1 MLQRLDRFLAEAG
14 IESRRKVKDVI
25 RAGRVCVNG
34 SVVKIP
40 EQKIDEAEDLVTLDG
55 SVIHCASK
63 RIVLM
68 MNKPAGCVTAAKDDR
83 YPTVMEHL
91 PPEYKKLMPIGRL
104 DLETEGLLL
113 FTNDGDLAHRLI
125 MPKHQIE
132 KTYYA
137 EHCGTANEEDITAF
151 RLGCELKDGT
161 RCHPAILEPLG
172 EGKSLVRVREGK
184 YHQVRR
190 MLASRGKPVSYLRR
204 IAEGELKLGELPL
217 GMTRVLTE
225 EEILLLESVNFDEK
239 FFREN

>member
-1 MLQRLDRFLAEAG
+1 MQRLDRFLAEAG
-14 IESRRKVKDVI
+14 IESRRKIKDVI
-25 RAGRVCVNG
+25 RSGRVAVNG
-34 SVVKIP
+34 VATKLP
-40 EQKIDEAEDLVTLDG
+40 EQKVDESRDEITLDG
-55 SVIHCASK
+55 VVIAQSNR

-68 MNKPAGCVTAAKDDR
+68 MHKPAGCVTAAKDDR

-91 PPEYKKLMPIGRL
+91 PPEYRKLMPIGRL
-104 DLETEGLLL
+104 DMETEGLLL

-137 EHCGTANEEDITAF
+137 EHVGTADMEDVEAF
-151 RLGCELKDGT
+151 RLGCELRDGT
-161 RCHPAILEPLG
+161 KCLPAILQPLG

-204 IAEGELKLGELPL
+204 IAEGELELGDLPI
-217 GMTRVLTE
+217 GMTRELTE
-225 EEILLLESVNFDEK
+225 EEIDKLESVKFDEK
-239 FFREN
+239 FFGGN

>member
-1 MLQRLDRFLAEAG
+1 MQRLDRFLSEAG
-14 IESRRKVKDVI
+14 VESRRKIKEVI
-25 RAGRVCVNG
+25 KSGRVSVNG
-34 SVVKIP
+34 TIIRTP
-40 EQKIDEAEDLVTLDG
+40 EVKIDESKDEVMLDDVAIAR
-55 SVIHCASK
+55 SNR

-68 MNKPAGCVTAAKDDR
+68 MHKPAGCVTAAKDDR

-91 PPEYKKLMPIGRL
+91 PPEYRKLMPIGRL

-137 EHCGTANEEDITAF
+137 EHPGTADESDVEAF
-151 RLGCELKDGT
+151 RTGCELRDGT
-161 RCHPAILEPLG
+161 KCLPAVLEPLG

-204 IAEGELKLGELPL
+204 IAEGELELGTLPI
-217 GMTRVLTE
+217 GMTRELTE
-225 EEILLLESVNFDEK
+225 EEIKNLESVNFDEK
-239 FFREN
+239 FFG

>member
-1 MLQRLDRFLAEAG
+1 MQRLDRFLSEAG
-14 IESRRKVKDVI
+14 IDSRRKMKDIVK
-25 RAGRVCVNG
+25 AGRVCVNG
-34 SVVKIP
+34 VVVKSP
-40 EQKIDEAEDLVTLDG
+40 EIKIDETSDQVTLDG
-55 SVIHCASK
+55 ERICGGNR

-68 MNKPAGCVTAAKDDR
+68 MHKPAGCVTAAKDDR
-83 YPTVMEHL
+83 YPTVMQYLPAEHS
-91 PPEYKKLMPIGRL
+91 KLMPSGRL

-137 EHCGTANEEDITAF
+137 EHPGTANEEDVQAF
-151 RLGCELKDGT
+151 REGCVLRDGT
-161 RCHPAILEPLG
+161 KCLPAVLEPLE

-204 IAEGELKLGELPL
+204 IAEGEVELGELPL
-217 GMTRVLTE
+217 GMTRELTP
-225 EEILLLESVNFDEK
+225 EEIEKLEAVNFDEK
-239 FFREN
+239 FFA

>member
-1 MLQRLDRFLAEAG
+1 MQRLDRFLAEAG
-14 IESRRKVKDVI
+14 IESRRKIKDVI
-25 RAGRVCVNG
+25 RSGRVAVNG
-34 SVVKIP
+34 VTVKIP
-40 EQKIDEAEDLVTLDG
+40 EQKVDESKDEITLDG
-55 SVIHCASK
+55 EVIAQSNR

-68 MNKPAGCVTAAKDDR
+68 MHKPSGCVTAAKDDR

-91 PPEYKKLMPIGRL
+91 PPQYRKLMPIGRL
-104 DLETEGLLL
+104 DMETEGLLL

-137 EHCGTANEEDITAF
+137 EHIGTTDAQDVEAF
-151 RLGCELKDGT
+151 RNGCELRDGT
-161 RCHPAILEPLG
+161 KCLPAVLEPLG

-204 IAEGELKLGELPL
+204 IAEGEIELADLPR
-217 GMTRVLTE
+217 GMTRELTE
-225 EEILLLESVNFDEK
+225 EEIAKLESVKFDEK
-239 FFREN
+239 FFGGN

>member
-1 MLQRLDRFLAEAG
+1 MQRLDRFLAEAG
-14 IESRRKVKDVI
+14 IESRRKIKDVI
-25 RAGRVCVNG
+25 RSGRVAVNG
-34 SVVKIP
+34 VVTKVP
-40 EQKIDEAEDLVTLDG
+40 EQKVDEANDEITLDG
-55 SVIHCASK
+55 AVIAQSNR

-68 MNKPAGCVTAAKDDR
+68 MHKPAGCVTAAKDDR

-91 PPEYKKLMPIGRL
+91 PAEYRKLMPIGRL

-137 EHCGTANEEDITAF
+137 EHPGTADEEDVKAF
-151 RLGCELKDGT
+151 ALGCELRDGT
-161 RCHPAILEPLG
+161 KCLPAILEPLG

-204 IAEGELKLGELPL
+204 IAEGEIELGDLSL
-217 GMTRVLTE
+217 GMTRELTE
-225 EEILLLESVNFDEK
+225 EEIDKLESVKFDEK
-239 FFREN
+239 FFGGN

>member
-1 MLQRLDRFLAEAG
+1 MQRLDRFLAEAG
-14 IESRRKVKDVI
+14 IESRRKIKDVI
-25 RAGRVCVNG
+25 RSGRVTVNG
-34 SVVKIP
+34 VVVKTP
-40 EQKIDEAEDLVTLDG
+40 EQKVDESNDEIALDG
-55 SVIHCASK
+55 AVIAQSNR

-91 PPEYKKLMPIGRL
+91 PAEYRKLMPIGRL

-137 EHCGTANEEDITAF
+137 EHPGTADEADIAAF
-151 RLGCELKDGT
+151 AEGCELRDGT
-161 RCHPAILEPLG
+161 KCLPAVLQPIG

-204 IAEGELKLGELPL
+204 IAEGEVQLGDLPL
-217 GMTRVLTE
+217 GMTRELTS
-225 EEILLLESVNFDEK
+225 EEIEMLEAVNFDEK
-239 FFREN
+239 FFAKN